1 MPLFRW
7 SEPYFFDVCLKTLK
21 QIFSRVFCCRR
32 VSEREQ
38 IDHSSLLERGLF
50 TNEVK
55 VSLDDNLSDNASAIE
70 ITVIEK
76 GDKADPRPPSLSSQ
90 PSADTSML
98 LSQDGQKNHAM
109 QPLFL
114 FLTSSLNV
122 ELVYC
127 ILKGIT
133 QFGYITLCDEATVR
147 PKLSKMAIVSNERD
161 GSMSLTFFE
170 IKIKNYSD
178 WRQEDARNL
187 VQDSW
192 VKSRKT
198 MMREKRKSV
207 EPTDMKVIKQQV
219 KVTFHMIE
227 HFKALYEHWS
237 INDFDS
243 FYESLSPKFNREMVF
258 KAGQSAGSS
267 GSFFFF
273 SHDSKFIV
281 KTMTSSELARLKRM
295 MPNYSEHLKTNKNS
309 LLSKILGI
317 FTVKTENFSSVH
329 IMLME
334 NTVRLKESKNLR
346 YIFDLK
352 GSTVDRVVGG
362 RTKPQTTLKDINFLV
377 AKKRFKHLTSLDDRT
392 TRRLVHALRND
403 VEFLR

>member
-1 MPLFRW
+1 
-7 SEPYFFDVCLKTLK
+7 
-21 QIFSRVFCCRR
+21 
-32 VSEREQ
+32 
-38 IDHSSLLERGLF
+38 
-50 TNEVK
+50 
-55 VSLDDNLSDNASAIE
+55 
-70 ITVIEK
+70 
-76 GDKADPRPPSLSSQ
+76 
-90 PSADTSML
+90 
-98 LSQDGQKNHAM
+98 
-109 QPLFL
+109 
-114 FLTSSLNV
+114 
-122 ELVYC
+122 
-127 ILKGIT
+127 
-133 QFGYITLCDEATVR
+133 
-147 PKLSKMAIVSNERD
+147 
-161 GSMSLTFFE
+161 
-170 IKIKNYSD
+170 
-178 WRQEDARNL
+178 
-187 VQDSW
+187 
-192 VKSRKT
+192 
-198 MMREKRKSV
+198 
-207 EPTDMKVIKQQV
+207 
-219 KVTFHMIE
+219 MIE

-392 TRRLVHALRND
+392 TRRLVRALRSD